1 MALEWGLHLKCR
13 VTSTRRATM
22 PQLLG
27 ATAIAFILAG
37 PASASVVNYNPAPT
51 TSTGWNKCSGADFA
65 ALANDFC
72 QTTAFFEPNSLATE
86 FSNNPGGIS
95 VIFGAGFD
103 AWNNTNNKSNN
114 PAATTAQGWTL
125 SSGGDPGSALN
136 LSIAKALQFDQDRNP
151 VNTNV
156 YSGGAQIKV
165 TPNAALLKTLNT
177 AVAADNAAAPVGK
190 KDYQILPGA
199 RDYMT
204 TTRAPTPWRRSSK
217 WTSVAIPQ
225 TPAARKFLVL
235 RQFSPGLP
243 GG

>member
-1 MALEWGLHLKCR
+1 
-13 VTSTRRATM
+13 M

-114 PAATTAQGWTL
+114 PLRQPPRGGRSAPAA
-125 SSGGDPGSALN
+125 
-136 LSIAKALQFDQDRNP
+136 
-151 VNTNV
+151 
-156 YSGGAQIKV
+156 
-165 TPNAALLKTLNT
+165 
-177 AVAADNAAAPVGK
+177 
-190 KDYQILPGA
+190 
-199 RDYMT
+199 
-204 TTRAPTPWRRSSK
+204 
-217 WTSVAIPQ
+217 
-225 TPAARKFLVL
+225 TPAA
-235 RQFSPGLP
+235 P
-243 GG
+243 